1 MSYTIE
7 DKYHVIKITI
17 TTDISD
23 QGNLYLYAYKSSN
36 HSQNPNITCVASNQR
51 QTSMGDYKYDFVIY
65 TNDSNL
71 EIGDVLDRFEVI
83 HTGSNDVIPIYNTH
97 EGVVVQLDGEYHS
110 TINSEDTVSFGGN
123 YYGAVKMTFNN
134 AEEHSIQAVYG
145 GNEYTKMAY
154 TDKELFYVNQPS
166 VASEQE
172 TQNNGKWRLEI
183 ANPKIL
189 STLKYN
195 DHQKIKFKLTK
206 GGTPVGNKTVEITNP
221 YNAIYTA
228 DTRETSSAEGIVM
241 LSNGGYN
248 AGTYKIGAYFVQ
260 DGKRQ
265 CSVYKTIKIKKADVK
280 FSHSAKP
287 ICKNNVYQKKK
298 KLVMS
303 LKDNNNQPMKNIKM
317 TLYHNEQVKTFKT
330 NKNGRISMTL
340 PTGKHNFKLMY
351 KGSKNYNSKSEVFS
365 INVPKKYNC
374 S

>member
-7 DKYHVIKITI
+7 DKYHILKITI

-65 TNDSNL
+65 TNDNRL

-83 HTGSNDVIPIYNTH
+83 HTGSNNVIPIYNTH

-110 TINSEDTVSFGGN
+110 TINLEDTVSYDN
-123 YYGAVKMTFNN
+123 KYYGAVKMTFNN

-172 TQNNGKWRLEI
+172 TPSNGKWRLEI

-189 STLKYN
+189 STLEYN
-195 DHQKIKFKLTK
+195 DHKKIKFKLTK
-206 GGTPVGNKTVEITNP
+206 GGEPVGGMTVEITNP

-228 DTRETSSAEGIVM
+228 DTIETSSAEGIVM

-248 AGTYKIGAYFVQ
+248 AGKYKIGAYFVQ

-265 CSVYKTIKIKKADVK
+265 CSVYKDIRIKKADVK
-280 FSHSAKP
+280 FSHKATEVY
-287 ICKNNVYQKKK
+287 KNNVYQKKK

-303 LKDNNNQPMKNIKM
+303 LKDNNNQPMKSIKM

-330 NKNGRISMTL
+330 DKNGRISMTL

-365 INVPKKYNC
+365 VYVPKKV